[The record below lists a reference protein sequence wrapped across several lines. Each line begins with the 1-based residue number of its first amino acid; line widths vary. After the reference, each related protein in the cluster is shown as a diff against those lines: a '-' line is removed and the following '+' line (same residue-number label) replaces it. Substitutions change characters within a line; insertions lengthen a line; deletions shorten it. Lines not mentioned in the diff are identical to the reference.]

1 MARRSGVGRNNPNN
15 PNMSSFSL
23 IINILVYI
31 TVGVWFI
38 FTFKAAFYVF
48 ISLIVIGLIFFCLRS
63 FSKDAIGEQ
72 DTQVFTPTDE
82 LAALLQRQKLRDKL
96 KYLGCSDGQ
105 ELLEK
110 YPMCLT
116 DVEKQDIVNIIQ
128 NCRNLEQ
135 QTSGQRVIYEYDDEN
150 RPVINWSKQ
159 KPIEY
164 DDDDTYD
171 NFYMQHEDEFKEMW
185 GKDDYED
192 AIEDAWEEHQRDKE
206 QKKRWGR

>member
-1 MARRSGVGRNNPNN
+1 M
-15 PNMSSFSL
+15 F
-23 IINILVYI
+23 IFFILVLTGI
-31 TVGVWFI
+31 ACIFAFVKNEISNPPAPTTFI
-38 FTFKAAFYVF
+38 
-48 ISLIVIGLIFFCLRS
+48 
-63 FSKDAIGEQ
+63 
-72 DTQVFTPTDE
+72 PTGE
-82 LAALLQRQKLRDKL
+82 LANLLKRLPLEERIR
-96 KYLGCSDGQ
+96 YLGLSDVFQ
-105 ELLEK
+105 L
-110 YPMCLT
+110 YDNYRMCLT
-116 DVEKQDIVNIIQ
+116 EEEIDLLERRIEEERIGQQVQ
-128 NCRNLEQ
+128 NQSQNHYPAPC
-135 QTSGQRVIYEYDDEN
+135 DEN